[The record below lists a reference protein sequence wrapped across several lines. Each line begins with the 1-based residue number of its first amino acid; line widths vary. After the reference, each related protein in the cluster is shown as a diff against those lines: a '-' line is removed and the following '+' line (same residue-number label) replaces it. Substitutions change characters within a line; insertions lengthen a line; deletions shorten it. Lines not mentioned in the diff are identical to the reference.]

1 MASLRYLGLLLLLTP
16 LLGGVNLLVRQE
28 ASEPAVVRELI
39 EVPQPVFVPQK
50 VYVTVPVPTVVIV
63 EVPVESTVSSRMVEG
78 PLDDPLDIGRPA
90 EPAPEAA
97 QPENLAEAEP
107 EAEAQP
113 VVAEAPPPVTLAR
126 RAPAAPALVWTPPPA
141 AEEVAEAPEE
151 AAPAAPAPA
160 PVAEAPA
167 PAEAPSGP
175 TFAARQAL
183 ADFYD
188 YTERNWS
195 VNGYSSAA
203 EMRAA
208 LGNSQS
214 DWLRRTEAAARGQ

>member
-1 MASLRYLGLLLLLTP
+1 
-16 LLGGVNLLVRQE
+16 
-28 ASEPAVVRELI
+28 
-39 EVPQPVFVPQK
+39 
-50 VYVTVPVPTVVIV
+50 
-63 EVPVESTVSSRMVEG
+63 
-78 PLDDPLDIGRPA
+78 
-90 EPAPEAA
+90 
-97 QPENLAEAEP
+97 
-107 EAEAQP
+107 
-113 VVAEAPPPVTLAR
+113 VTLAR
-126 RAPAAPALVWTPPPA
+126 RAPVAPALVWTPPPA